1 MRPCGAKGKSRKT
14 AYIMTDEFIDYGKLV
29 DRAMRGVLRDALEIA
44 RDQGLPGEHNFYIT
58 FETQKTGVDISP
70 VLSTQYPEEMTIVLE
85 HQFWD
90 LDVTEDSFAVSL
102 SFGGKRERLFVPY
115 DAVTAF
121 VDPSVKFGLQFGQEE
136 GAGIA
141 QLNNEDDDADSNQVT
156 ADATSETPAAD
167 LATDDGTVVALDSFR
182 KK

>member
-1 MRPCGAKGKSRKT
+1 MG
-14 AYIMTDEFIDYGKLV
+14 
-29 DRAMRGVLRDALEIA
+29 
-44 RDQGLPGEHNFYIT
+44 
-58 FETQKTGVDISP
+58 
-70 VLSTQYPEEMTIVLE
+70 
-85 HQFWD
+85 

-141 QLNNEDDDADSNQVT
+141 QLNNNEDDDADSNQVT

>member
-1 MRPCGAKGKSRKT
+1 
-14 AYIMTDEFIDYGKLV
+14 MTDEFIDYGKLV

-141 QLNNEDDDADSNQVT
+141 QLNNNEDDDADSNQVT

>member
-1 MRPCGAKGKSRKT
+1 
-14 AYIMTDEFIDYGKLV
+14 MTDEFIDYGKLV
-29 DRAMRGVLRDALEIA
+29 DRAMRSVLRDALEIA
-44 RDQGLPGEHNFYIT
+44 RDQGLPGDHNFYIT
-58 FETQKTGVDISP
+58 FETQKIGVDISP
-70 VLSTQYPEEMTIVLE
+70 VLGAQYPEEMTIVLE

-136 GAGIA
+136 GASIA
-141 QLNNEDDDADSNQVT
+141 QLESEDDDTNANEAT
-156 ADATSETPAAD
+156 ADRTPENPAAD
-167 LATDDGTVVALDSFR
+167 LATGDGTVVALDSFR

>member
-29 DRAMRGVLRDALEIA
+29 DRAMRGVLRHALEIA

>member
-1 MRPCGAKGKSRKT
+1 
-14 AYIMTDEFIDYGKLV
+14 MTDEIIDYAKLV
-29 DRAMRGVLRDALEIA
+29 DRAMRNVLRDALEIA
-44 RDQGLPGEHNFYIT
+44 RDQGLPSDHNFYIT
-58 FETQKTGVDISP
+58 FETRKAGVDISP
-70 VLSTQYPEEMTIVLE
+70 VLGVQYPEEMTIVLE

-90 LDVTEDSFAVSL
+90 LDVTDESFAVTL

-136 GAGIA
+136 GAGLA
-141 QLNNEDDDADSNQVT
+141 QLTTEDDEAETIETT
-156 ADATSETPAAD
+156 ADTDDENSATV
-167 LATDDGTVVALDSFR
+167 LASDDGTVVALDSFR